1 MRADT
6 KPKPSKNFPYYNKAH
21 ATTSK
26 LLHERNPLYLEVA
39 HYAVMLH
46 SHSKAQQTTDDL
58 SSSLEVEACVDVD
71 HLLVVDLYSTK
82 YKRSR
87 LYIVPF

>member
-1 MRADT
+1 MQSSQTASQSLTGSD
-6 KPKPSKNFPYYNKAH
+6 
-21 ATTSK
+21 
-26 LLHERNPLYLEVA
+26 LLLEVA

-71 HLLVVDLYSTK
+71 HLLVVDV
-82 YKRSR
+82 
-87 LYIVPF
+87 VPSWVATTYYNVKLWLTM